1 MTRTSTVA
9 PSGNEDV
16 PCGKYN
22 FCRNTN
28 CLINLKKYKY
38 NILISGLVILLIGLN
53 IYFGI
58 LAGSNK
64 IEIPKNTVDNTL
76 GMQMVYLKNNISLLS
91 DMINNRVDH
100 EQFLKATNNISSTF
114 HSVSAEVVKQH
125 ENFENMS
132 FILNEFDK
140 HKVILEKNI
149 SSIFSLLSIFQNFH
163 NKNSDNFN
171 KTLLNYDT
179 KLKNHENSIKNN
191 ENNIKNN
198 ENTIKNNDVILNKNL
213 SHHKKIILNNTER
226 HFNALAKILELKNN
240 IESQILNINR
250 NNELIVNNLNNQN
263 NTINNQINT
272 IISNK
277 QKLTE
282 HEQQLNT
289 QNIDIEKNKQGYKI
303 YIDSCPEPLKL
314 YTSIGSMFLC
324 YY

>member
-1 MTRTSTVA
+1 MTRTSTVS
-9 PSGNEDV
+9 PSDNQDV

-22 FCRNTN
+22 ICRNTN

-38 NILISGLVILLIGLN
+38 NILISGLVVLLLGLN

-58 LAGSNK
+58 SAGSNK
-64 IEIPKNTVDNTL
+64 IEIPENTVDNTL
-76 GMQMVYLKNNISLLS
+76 GMQMLYLKNNISVLS

-100 EQFLKATNNISSTF
+100 EQFLKATDNISSTF

-149 SSIFSLLSIFQNFH
+149 SSIFSLLSIFKNFY
-163 NKNSDNFN
+163 NKNTDNFN
-171 KTLLNYDT
+171 KTLLNYDA

-191 ENNIKNN
+191 ENSIKNN
-198 ENTIKNNDVILNKNL
+198 ENTIKNNNIVLNKNL
-213 SHHKKIILNNTER
+213 SQHEKIILNNTES
-226 HFNALAKILELKNN
+226 HFIALEKILELKNN
-240 IESQILNINR
+240 IESQMSNINR
-250 NNELIVNNLNNQN
+250 NNQLMINNMNNQN

-272 IISNK
+272 VISHK
-277 QKLTE
+277 QKLIE
-282 HEQQLNT
+282 HEEKLNT
-289 QNIDIEKNKQGYKI
+289 QNINIEKNKQGYKI